1 MSSYIRRFWS
11 YLGRNE
17 TAKGLFLV
25 GVVLL
30 GAVGIWAG
38 VRVGLNTEF
47 PVLVVSSGSMCQHLT
62 NPALNQCTLAIG
74 DLIVIRGQDPSTI
87 VPTCTGG
94 NYGCTG
100 APTGTIIVFRPPA
113 PFSNDPNFLVVH
125 RVVAEVKNGQS
136 YNFFTRGDS
145 NGLSCYCSSAND
157 PWDSGGG
164 VPAANVVGVY
174 QYTIPIPYL
183 GSAIL
188 SIRTFM
194 YNDQTGQ
201 PRPEGLAVI
210 VLLILA
216 LFAFEIIE
224 PSGKKKK
231 PASASSSD
239 VPLIP
244 KEEPGLPDASQG

>member
-1 MSSYIRRFWS
+1 
-11 YLGRNE
+11 
-17 TAKGLFLV
+17 V

-30 GAVGIWAG
+30 GAIGIWAG
-38 VRVGLNTEF
+38 VRVALNTEF
-47 PVLVVSSGSMCQHLT
+47 PVLVVSSGSMCQRLY
-62 NPALNQCTLAIG
+62 NPSIDKCTLAIG

-87 VPTCTGG
+87 VPTCSGG
-94 NYGCTG
+94 NFMCTS
-100 APTGTIIVFRPPA
+100 PPNGTIIVFKPPG
-113 PFSNDPNFLVVH
+113 SLDPNYLIVH
-125 RVVAEVKNGQS
+125 RVVAERQTSQG
-136 YNFFTRGDS
+136 YFFYTRGDS
-145 NGLSCYCSSAND
+145 NGLACYCFSAND
-157 PWDSGGG
+157 GWDTSNGG

-188 SIRTFM
+188 SIRGFM

-231 PASASSSD
+231 IPTTPSSPN
-239 VPLIP
+239 VPLVP
-244 KEEPGLPDASQG
+244 SDEPGLPETGQD